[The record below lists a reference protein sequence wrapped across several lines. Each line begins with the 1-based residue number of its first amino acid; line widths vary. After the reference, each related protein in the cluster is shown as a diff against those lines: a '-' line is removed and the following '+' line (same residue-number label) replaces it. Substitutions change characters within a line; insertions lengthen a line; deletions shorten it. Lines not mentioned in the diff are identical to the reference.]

1 MNLGAKNYFKDCR
14 PELLLKY
21 WFNCWSFK
29 DPQEYQDIGWDWEEE
44 IKEFIKD
51 PVSKTIEAIKSNPET
66 CYCCG
71 KFKDPRQLK
80 HLTKGAN

>member
-1 MNLGAKNYFKDCR
+1 MNPQTKTYLKDCR
-14 PELLLKY
+14 PELLLKF

-29 DPQEYQDIGWDWEEE
+29 DPQEYQDIDWNWEEE
-44 IKEFIKD
+44 IEKFIKD

-80 HLTKGAN
+80 YLTKGAS

>member
-29 DPQEYQDIGWDWEEE
+29 DPQEYQDGG
-44 IKEFIKD
+44 
-51 PVSKTIEAIKSNPET
+51 S
-66 CYCCG
+66 
-71 KFKDPRQLK
+71 
-80 HLTKGAN
+80 